1 MVQVCQTDAA
11 GRLSADDV
19 TVSTDGV
26 SRVVAAQGRIVLSPG
41 ESVTLVPRLAHQFHA
56 VDGPVLGGE
65 VSSVNDDVTDNFFV
79 EAAGRFPAID
89 EDEAARYLL
98 CGEGV

>member
-1 MVQVCQTDAA
+1 
-11 GRLSADDV
+11 
-19 TVSTDGV
+19 
-26 SRVVAAQGRIVLSPG
+26 
-41 ESVTLVPRLAHQFHA
+41 
-56 VDGPVLGGE
+56 VLGGE
-65 VSSVNDDVTDNFFV
+65 VSSVNDDLTDNFFV